1 MRYNMNMKHPLCRF
15 LVLLYICSSLFSC
28 APVIRKD
35 FMDTATRNPSLTEMR
50 QVPEKYKGRLFVFG
64 GIIISTKV
72 TAEGSLVEA
81 LYVPV
86 DSRGSFKDTSISD
99 GRFMALLPKEN
110 GILDPLIFKRD
121 REFTF
126 AGTFA
131 GIKEGKIDEMQYA
144 YPFFIIRQLYLWE
157 ERKEYIVVPPY
168 YAPYPYWWDYPY
180 PWGPYW
186 RWRYGPPPYWW

>member
-1 MRYNMNMKHPLCRF
+1 MKKHISIAISF
-15 LVLLYICSSLFSC
+15 LFICSALFSC

-35 FMDTATRNPSLTEMR
+35 LMDTAIRNPSLTGFK

-64 GIIISTKV
+64 GIIINTKV
-72 TAEGSLVEA
+72 TAEGSLIEA

-86 DSRGSFKDTSISD
+86 DSRGYFEDVSTSD
-99 GRFMALLPKEN
+99 GRFLALLPKEN

-126 AGTFA
+126 AGVFMEL
-131 GIKEGKIDEMQYA
+131 KEGKIDEMQYA
-144 YPFFIIRQLYLWE
+144 YPFFIIKEIYLWQ
-157 ERKEYIVVPPY
+157 ERKEYIMVPPY

-180 PWGPYW
+180 SWGPYW
-186 RWRYGPPPYWW
+186 R